1 MDSLS
6 DVFGAGIGILCLLA
20 MFFLA
25 FMFLYMAV
33 MNIVDKFK
41 PTSKLMSCESCGK
54 TISTSAYVCPHC
66 GQHYGTSSAFDSIL
80 VCLFCGLLFL
90 FLGLHVVSL
99 MLEEYGYNL
108 LDIIKGWFI

>member
-66 GQHYGTSSAFDSIL
+66 GRIMVLLVHLILFSFAFFADYS
-80 VCLFCGLLFL
+80 FYF
-90 FLGLHVVSL
+90 
-99 MLEEYGYNL
+99 
-108 LDIIKGWFI
+108 